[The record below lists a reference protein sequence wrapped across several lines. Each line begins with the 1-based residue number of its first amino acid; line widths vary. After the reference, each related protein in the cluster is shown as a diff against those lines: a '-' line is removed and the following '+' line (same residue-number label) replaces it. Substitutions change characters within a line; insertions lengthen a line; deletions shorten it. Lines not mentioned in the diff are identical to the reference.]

1 MWQSLLLSLEAIFIF
16 LPVVGLLEASCFCD
30 HTGWDDMSYLLFSEC
45 GTWTWWD
52 EMYKLLS
59 TSMETGLLYID
70 EMCFPAADQKWG
82 WWRPWDPLPV
92 QPLSTASNPTGSR
105 KLCYPNHSTEVFSPK
120 PDIPPNPRFQ
130 QDLTHTRVY
139 AWVWCVCICMLICMC
154 GAHVGMC
161 VYGGGKWQVSSVAL
175 HFIYLGESLSLEP
188 RPHQFH
194 QFS

>member
-1 MWQSLLLSLEAIFIF
+1 MNTIWSQTLHKWLDRGKVSQGPDTYCSCPLDNEVCPLDICSLNLPCFMWQSLLLSLEAIFIF

-45 GTWTWWD
+45 GTWTWLD
-52 EMYKLLS
+52 KMYKLLS

-105 KLCYPNHSTEVFSPK
+105 KLCYPNHSTEVFSP
-120 PDIPPNPRFQ
+120 
-130 QDLTHTRVY
+130 
-139 AWVWCVCICMLICMC
+139 
-154 GAHVGMC
+154 
-161 VYGGGKWQVSSVAL
+161 
-175 HFIYLGESLSLEP
+175 
-188 RPHQFH
+188 
-194 QFS
+194 